1 MENKPLETDIHKC
14 SQMIFYQKTKAI
26 QWRQDSLFNKWSTQ
40 TSLHTKIY
48 SKQEINIDL
57 NVTYKPYRG
66 KHRRKSS

>member
-26 QWRQDSLFNKWSTQ
+26 QWR
-40 TSLHTKIY
+40 HTKIY